1 MLVSFF
7 NQKLYFRVDDE
18 LNVHGIN
25 DLGVRIGEYDQK
37 TSNEPLEVSK
47 IETINN
53 NTVVCRYRIICALFF
68 LCKILWNL
76 VLCHHLFSR
85 AHCVAVPDNFKVK
98 DESGLA
104 MY

>member
-1 MLVSFF
+1 M
-7 NQKLYFRVDDE
+7 DDE
-18 LNVHGIN
+18 LNVHDIN
-25 DLGVRIGEYDQK
+25 NLGVRIGEYDQK

-47 IETINN
+47 METINN
-53 NTVVCRYRIICALFF
+53 STVGRTYRIICALFF

-76 VLCHHLFSR
+76 VLCHHLFSS

>member
-7 NQKLYFRVDDE
+7 NQKLYFRVDDD
-18 LNVHGIN
+18 LNVHDIN

-53 NTVVCRYRIICALFF
+53 STVVCKYRIICALFL
-68 LCKILWNL
+68 LCKVLWNL
-76 VLCHHLFSR
+76 VLCHHLFSS
-85 AHCVAVPDNFKVK
+85 AHYETISDNFKVK
-98 DESGLA
+98 DESGLV